1 MSKPPKKFT
10 PDFKLQIVLESIKA
24 EKTLAQLASDHGLHP
39 RQILRWREKL
49 IDQAHHIFADQR
61 MVKSDPDKEKLL
73 HVVDRLT
80 IELEFLKK
88 KLKRND

>member
-10 PDFKLQIVLESIKA
+10 PDFKLQMVLEYIKA
-24 EKTLAQLASDHGLHP
+24 EKTLAQLASDNELHS
-39 RQILRWREKL
+39 RQILRWRDKL
-49 IDQAHHIFADQR
+49 IEEAHHIFADKR

-73 HVVDRLT
+73 HVIDQLEL
-80 IELEFLKK
+80 ELEFLKK